1 MEVNMA
7 PKLKVTREQII
18 KTALEMTRRGGA
30 QSVNARSV
38 ADALNCSTQPIFSNF
53 EGIEALHRA
62 VRAAAYELY
71 YECLRRASESGEF
84 VKYKAYGMGYIRF
97 AREEKQLFR
106 LLFMAD
112 RSGEEQN
119 AGTDFDESVEMISAA
134 NGISR
139 ELAELIHLEMWS
151 TVHGI
156 AVMQATSFLPLEEE
170 LISRILTDVYQG
182 IRVSVI
188 GKDKK

>member
-1 MEVNMA
+1 
-7 PKLKVTREQII
+7 
-18 KTALEMTRRGGA
+18 
-30 QSVNARSV
+30 
-38 ADALNCSTQPIFSNF
+38 
-53 EGIEALHRA
+53 
-62 VRAAAYELY
+62 
-71 YECLRRASESGEF
+71 
-84 VKYKAYGMGYIRF
+84 MGYIRF

-112 RSGEEQN
+112 RSGEEQI